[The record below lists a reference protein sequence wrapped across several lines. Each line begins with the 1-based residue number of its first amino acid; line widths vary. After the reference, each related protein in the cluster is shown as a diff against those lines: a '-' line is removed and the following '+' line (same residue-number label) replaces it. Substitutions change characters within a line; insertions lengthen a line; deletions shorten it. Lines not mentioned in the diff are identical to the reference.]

1 MVLSRKNAPRT
12 GISPSPGNLFTWE
25 LLRELIRPL
34 MTKLSP
40 SAREMLVSVRRTVRA
55 GTTVPAMLTAL
66 VKSSSLTSGAT
77 FSAIR
82 FFPTMVG
89 VRVRRIPNSLYS
101 MDTLSL
107 PELGTGIGI
116 SPPARKLALC
126 PLSATRLGRAR
137 V

>member
-1 MVLSRKNAPRT
+1 
-12 GISPSPGNLFTWE
+12 
-25 LLRELIRPL
+25 

-40 SAREMLVSVRRTVRA
+40 SAREMLVSVRRTVSA
-55 GTTVPAMLTAL
+55 GTNVPAMFTAL

-77 FSAIR
+77 FKTMR
-82 FFPTMVG
+82 FLPMTVG

-107 PELGTGIGI
+107 PALGTGIGT

-126 PLSATRLGRAR
+126 PLRATRLGRAK

>member
-1 MVLSRKNAPRT
+1 MR
-12 GISPSPGNLFTWE
+12 
-25 LLRELIRPL
+25 LLIKPL

-40 SAREMLVSVRRTVRA
+40 SASEMLVSVRRMVSA
-55 GTTVPAMLTAL
+55 GTAVPAICTAL
-66 VKSSSLTSGAT
+66 LKSSSLTSGAT
-77 FSAIR
+77 FREMRSR
-82 FFPTMVG
+82 PMMVG

-107 PELGTGIGI
+107 PELGTGIGT

-126 PLSATRLGRAR
+126 PLKATRLGRAR